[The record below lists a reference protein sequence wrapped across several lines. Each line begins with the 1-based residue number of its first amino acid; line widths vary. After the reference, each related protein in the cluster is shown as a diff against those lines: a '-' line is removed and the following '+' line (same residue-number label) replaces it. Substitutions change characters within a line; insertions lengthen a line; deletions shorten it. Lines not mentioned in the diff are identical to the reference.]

1 MQAEINAEKIKQLEG
16 QDVSEEKE
24 LNRKLA
30 DLKKALGLT
39 YI

>member
-39 YI
+39 NI